1 MALDLELF
9 GRAIE
14 NLKRQKLR
22 SLLTLLGIIIGIA
35 FFFIG
40 AMISNVFDSSAD
52 DLIGYKVQFF
62 IKMVGY
68 GFLVSSMVIGGIII
82 DDIDKNMKM
91 LMLLFGL
98 LLLIAFTIGIQGLQW
113 SVPESYDTSV
123 YGSSSE
129 AAYEDRPTGY
139 GTPGFEMI
147 YALVAMITVFI
158 AAKIKR
164 LRQ

>member
-1 MALDLELF
+1 MLGIKNKDL
-9 GRAIE
+9 IM
-14 NLKRQKLR
+14 
-22 SLLTLLGIIIGIA
+22 LGIIIGIA

-40 AMISNVFDSSAD
+40 AMISNVFESSAD
-52 DLIGYKVQFF
+52 DQVEYKVQFF
-62 IKMVGY
+62 IKMIGY
-68 GFLVSSMVIGGIII
+68 GFLVGSMVMGGIIL

-113 SVPESYDTSV
+113 SAPESYDIGTYS
-123 YGSSSE
+123 SSSE

-139 GTPGFEMI
+139 GAPGFEMI
-147 YALVAMITVFI
+147 YALVAMITVFV
-158 AAKIKR
+158 AAEIKR